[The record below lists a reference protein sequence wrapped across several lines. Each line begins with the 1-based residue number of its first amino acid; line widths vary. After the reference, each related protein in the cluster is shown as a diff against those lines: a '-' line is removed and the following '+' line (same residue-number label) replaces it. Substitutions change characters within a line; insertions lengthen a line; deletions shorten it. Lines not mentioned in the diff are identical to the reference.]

1 MSCPGV
7 GRKQWFLQSF
17 GSEQPSPKKTLSMT
31 NGDVN
36 LSGQGLACRL
46 DNMATATGV
55 ETPLCLS
62 YMAGNPAARN
72 FVTFFPPESTHI
84 AKQGAHG
91 AMSFKDSIRCW
102 KWNVV
107 KRDRS
112 ISNSLSLH
120 LPFGTCRA
128 CQLHVINVGCVARK
142 SKCPLNMFKGRLMR
156 SLAPSSH
163 RSVQLTSKAPLSG
176 RQSSNSTTWAC
187 GRSRRGY
194 VPRAGAQKTL
204 ASPTHRPDNI
214 IQKGTRKHQRET
226 KITLDCVS
234 IPLSPYRIAMRSWKR
249 RMQSPSDHDPW
260 NL

>member
-1 MSCPGV
+1 MYTYSYSPLNSHVYGPLESFLLCKLQISQSASMSCPRV

-17 GSEQPSPKKTLSMT
+17 GSEQPAPKKTLSMT

-102 KWNVV
+102 K
-107 KRDRS
+107 
-112 ISNSLSLH
+112 
-120 LPFGTCRA
+120 
-128 CQLHVINVGCVARK
+128 
-142 SKCPLNMFKGRLMR
+142 
-156 SLAPSSH
+156 
-163 RSVQLTSKAPLSG
+163 
-176 RQSSNSTTWAC
+176 
-187 GRSRRGY
+187 
-194 VPRAGAQKTL
+194 
-204 ASPTHRPDNI
+204 
-214 IQKGTRKHQRET
+214 
-226 KITLDCVS
+226 
-234 IPLSPYRIAMRSWKR
+234 
-249 RMQSPSDHDPW
+249 
-260 NL
+260 